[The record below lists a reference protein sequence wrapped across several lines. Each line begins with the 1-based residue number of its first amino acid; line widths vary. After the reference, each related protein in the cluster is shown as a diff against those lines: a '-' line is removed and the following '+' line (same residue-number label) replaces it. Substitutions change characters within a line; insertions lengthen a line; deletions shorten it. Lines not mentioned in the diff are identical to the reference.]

1 MENHE
6 DNINNLNRL
15 TEENI
20 KTIFKQGETLE
31 KIRNTNEILLDKA
44 DKHDK
49 LLLKISNELLRF
61 NEVEKNLRENRDKI
75 DETNKNLSDYQYYS
89 NKKFADLDTSILNMI
104 DTLNELN
111 RQMEKKGT
119 GNVNISHLMA
129 TSQSNQES
137 SNQQLITEIGKSNKE
152 IENLK
157 KLFRDYNEKVDKMS
171 KSNTILEEQIKE
183 IKSDKNFIGKNSSNN
198 ISSLNSNKKDGL
210 ELGNDKNLLDD
221 GLSNNDLQMETD
233 SLRQNIEMIFDRMK
247 KFQDYFKS
255 VTTNLGQKTEKSEF
269 EKLSRLVNQE
279 MEKVN
284 KKINELNTN
293 TEQKI
298 KSFIL
303 NGGVNLSDLKNDTSD
318 DENQANNNSK
328 RKTSINNKKGN
339 SLKQKSGSNNLNTN
353 LSNGQGFEFDEGI
366 INMTK
371 EIIEKELQGREE
383 LIKMQEFMEE
393 YREKSQNSQ
402 GEIDK
407 IFESIVEIR
416 SYLTAIDSAEEKI
429 GDLKDKI
436 YDLDFMQKK
445 HKALFEERLKNLE
458 GDPIPEDGNP
468 NPENNAAGGGSI
480 KDNIKNLNNYIK
492 VITEKIDK
500 VSLRQDNMNSE
511 ILTRVKKDLSTESGK
526 ILNDFKGDLKLSITK
541 IEDQLTEKVDKF
553 SLEEFGKYVNNKLSQ
568 EMNKKLD
575 RNDLKKNN
583 NLINKKIDTLETKIS
598 KTLVDTLIDLQMEEA
613 PLLVKKSMGGG
624 GEKCASCNQVVLNSS
639 IINEEI
645 NENPNNKNISMT
657 VLPQKFKFK
666 NVQESFY
673 KFGAGSYSR
682 YLSCI
687 DNNFIDDLKSNKN
700 VHLPEINSNRTSR
713 KFNNIIGSEIKTKN
727 KYLEE
732 FTEKNYNSMINEELE
747 KKVINP
753 ENLIKTANKL
763 FESVESQKKSLNIQ
777 NNFNNK

>member
-1 MENHE
+1 LENHE